1 MSNGFMRTFNI
12 LTYLP
17 THRNFHHHPF
27 LDYPHPHPHIL
38 RLSLIVLTLL
48 TLILVFFSLL
58 KPRSLEQRARMNVGW
73 LDSSL
78 SIMEQVNYLVFFV
91 FFRVPFIGLGFYW
104 HLFRG
109 CASLT
114 PCASGSSTTAST
126 TSTRS
131 TTPTGS
137 IRSTSK
143 PGGEKNQLHFRFW
156 HRINFES

>member
-1 MSNGFMRTFNI
+1 MSNGYMRTFNI

-17 THRNFHHHPF
+17 THCNFHHHPF

-78 SIMEQVNYLVFFV
+78 SIMEQVNYLLLFYGAFYRVRFLLTFV
-91 FFRVPFIGLGFYW
+91 QGVREFDTLCLRFKYYSFYDINTKYD
-104 HLFRG
+104 
-109 CASLT
+109 A
-114 PCASGSSTTAST
+114 
-126 TSTRS
+126 
-131 TTPTGS
+131 
-137 IRSTSK
+137 
-143 PGGEKNQLHFRFW
+143 N
-156 HRINFES
+156 RINQIYEQAR